1 MRAGV
6 GAFDTFAPMSKPAAR
21 PEPLRAGPPASAAP
35 ASSPAPVPLMD
46 PKRVYPE
53 WGPAAE
59 EALVRI
65 LREHSFVKG
74 PEVKGLEQEMAA
86 FLGVS
91 RAVAVDSGTDALY
104 LPLRAVLDDLPATH
118 REVIVPT
125 FTFFATAGA
134 VVNAGGTP
142 VFADV
147 LEDSQNLD
155 PAAVGRLASERT
167 AAVVP
172 VHLFGNPADIG
183 GIRRALGG
191 REAFV
196 LEDAAQAIDA
206 TLGGR
211 KVGAL
216 ADAAGFSFYP
226 SKNLGAA
233 GDGGLFATD
242 DGLLADL
249 VASLREHGSSVK
261 MYLHERVG
269 KNSRMDEMQAAVVRR
284 KLPRLPHWTAARRA
298 VAARYA
304 AAFADVPE
312 VRCPVEAPGGTH
324 VYHLFTVRVAERDA
338 LQSHLKARGIGCGVY
353 YPVPLHRQPCF
364 ARFSPAPCPVADRLA
379 TEVLSLP
386 CFPGLSPS
394 EQDRAI
400 AAVRE
405 HYGR

>member
-1 MRAGV
+1 MA
-6 GAFDTFAPMSKPAAR
+6 TPAA
-21 PEPLRAGPPASAAP
+21 PTTVAT
-35 ASSPAPVPLMD
+35 PVPLMD
-46 PKRVYPE
+46 PKRVYAQ

-74 PEVKGLEQEMAA
+74 PEVKGLEEEFAA
-86 FLGVS
+86 YVGTK

-104 LPLRAVLDDLPATH
+104 LPLRAILDDRPADR

-147 LEDSQNLD
+147 LPDSQNLD
-155 PAAVGRLASERT
+155 PASVARLASDRT

-172 VHLFGNPADIG
+172 VHLFGNPADLEG
-183 GIRRALGG
+183 LRAAL
-191 REAFV
+191 RPRSPFV
-196 LEDAAQAIDA
+196 LEDAAQAVDA
-206 TLGGR
+206 TLSGR
-211 KVGAL
+211 RAGAL
-216 ADAAGFSFYP
+216 ADAAAFSFYP

-233 GDGGLFATD
+233 GDGGIFTTD
-242 DGLLADL
+242 DAALADV

-261 MYLHERVG
+261 LYHHERVG

-284 KLPRLPHWTAARRA
+284 KLPHLASWTAGRQA

-304 AAFADVPE
+304 AGLRDVPE
-312 VRCPVEAPGGTH
+312 VSLPVPHPKGTH
-324 VYHLFTVRVAERDA
+324 VYHLYTVRVPRRDA
-338 LQSHLKARGIGCGVY
+338 LAAHLKARGIGCGVY

-364 ARFSPAPCPVADRLA
+364 QRFHPAACPTADRLA
-379 TEVLSLP
+379 GEVLSLP
-386 CFPGLSPS
+386 CFPGLSAA
-394 EQDRAI
+394 EQQRVVD
-400 AAVRE
+400 AVRE
-405 HYGR
+405 FFGR

>member
-1 MRAGV
+1 
-6 GAFDTFAPMSKPAAR
+6 MSNPAAN
-21 PEPLRAGPPASAAP
+21 PVSAPPAP
-35 ASSPAPVPLMD
+35 PLAPVPLMD
-46 PKRVYPE
+46 PKRVYAE

-74 PEVKGLEQEMAA
+74 PEIKALEEEMARY
-86 FLGVS
+86 LGV
-91 RAVAVDSGTDALY
+91 RRTVAVDSGTDALY
-104 LPLRAVLDDLPATH
+104 LPLRAILYDRPADR

-134 VVNAGGTP
+134 VVNAGGVP

-147 LEDSQNLD
+147 REDSQNLD
-155 PAAVGRLASERT
+155 PEAVSRLVSDRT

-172 VHLFGNPADIG
+172 VHIFGNPVDMG
-183 GIRRALGG
+183 GVRRALGT
-191 REAFV
+191 RKPFV

-206 TLGGR
+206 TLSG
-211 KVGAL
+211 KKIGAL

-242 DGLLADL
+242 DAALADL

-261 MYLHERVG
+261 MYHHERVG

-284 KLPRLPHWTAARRA
+284 KLPRLPAWTAGRRA

-312 VRCPVEAPGGTH
+312 VRLPVENPAGTH
-324 VYHLFTVRVAERDA
+324 VYHLFTIRVPRRDELA
-338 LQSHLKARGIGCGVY
+338 AHLKAKGIGCGVY

-364 ARFSPAPCPVADRLA
+364 QRFSPAACPVADRLA

-386 CFPGLSPS
+386 CFPGLTPA

-400 AAVRE
+400 GAVRSFF
-405 HYGR
+405 GR